1 LKRIISLICLT
12 FLIVTLAAPTQIIAS
27 AAGEQIIFGEDTL
40 EINGVPYIKSSVDV
54 KGPFDFEDGNGTV
67 SNFADDSTDYP
78 VREKRIDQFSEL
90 TGLEDTE
97 GHGEVFVYDSGA
109 ILLNETVIENGSAVI
124 NFDMYYPNGMS
135 SSASQFWSV
144 KFGGGW
150 NLTANSA
157 LMRFGDGGIWYN
169 GELIY
174 EVPEAEWVNFGLVV
188 DIESKTYTFVI
199 NGEYIATVESN
210 IAPESFYRVYTV
222 KAWMRPAAD
231 SEMYIDNFAIY
242 KYLPSYSATVKG
254 VDEDGELIDTLSYEK
269 GSKFAVE
276 FSASMN
282 TDTFAGNVILRRKD
296 GDNVELVDI
305 TAADYDVDTK
315 TLYVTIN
322 EDLEPK
328 SEYEIVLKANT
339 VDENANTIYGVCTSN
354 NVSPTEDAVFE
365 IFSGAPVYGVEDITL
380 GDYTID
386 TLPAGETVEA
396 TVNLRTES
404 AHDANLV
411 LALYADGK
419 LCSLSS
425 AVITAEGIAAEQP
438 MNINVPDNAD
448 EAELSVVALL
458 LGSNYEVIDV
468 ISID

>member
-12 FLIVTLAAPTQIIAS
+12 FLIVTLAAPTQFIAS
-27 AAGEQIIFGEDTL
+27 AAGEQIIFGEDAL
-40 EINGVPYIKSSVDV
+40 EIDGVPYIKSSVDI

-67 SNFADDSTDYP
+67 SDFDDGSENY
-78 VREKRIDQFSEL
+78 VRGKRIGDFSEL

-97 GHGEVFVYDSGA
+97 GHGEVFVYDSGY
-109 ILLNETVIENGSAVI
+109 IKLNETDIRNGCAVI
-124 NFDMYYPNGMS
+124 NFDMYYPNGMN
-135 SSASQFWSV
+135 SSALQFWSPV
-144 KFGGGW
+144 FAGGTNKTPNSQLMKFG
-150 NLTANSA
+150 N
-157 LMRFGDGGIWYN
+157 GGIWYD
-169 GELIY
+169 GKRIREI
-174 EVPEAEWVNFGLVV
+174 PTAEWVNFGLVI
-188 DIESKTYTFVI
+188 DIEARTYTFVI
-199 NGEYIATVESN
+199 DGEFVETVDSQLD
-210 IAPESFYRVYTV
+210 AASFYRVYTI
-222 KAWMRPAAD
+222 KAQLFPAEG
-231 SEMYIDNFAIY
+231 SEMYIDNFAVY

-254 VDEDGELIDTLSYEK
+254 VNEDGELIDTLNFEK

-282 TDTFAGNVILRRKD
+282 TEYFDGNVLLRRKD

-315 TLYVTIN
+315 TLYVTID

-339 VDENANTIYGVCTSN
+339 VDENDNTIYGVCTSG
-354 NVSPTEDAVFE
+354 NVSPIEDTVIE
-365 IFSGAPVYGVEDITL
+365 ISSGAPVYGVEEIAL
-380 GDYTID
+380 GGYTID

-425 AVITAEGIAAEQP
+425 AVITAEDISAEQP
-438 MNINVPDNAD
+438 MNISVPDNAD